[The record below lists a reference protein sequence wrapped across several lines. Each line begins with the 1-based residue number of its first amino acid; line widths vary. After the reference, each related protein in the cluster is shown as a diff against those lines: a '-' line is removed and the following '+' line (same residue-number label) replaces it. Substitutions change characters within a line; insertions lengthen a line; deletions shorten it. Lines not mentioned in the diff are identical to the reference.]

1 MNQPIDNFFTLQFT
15 IYRPAVWKDLDNIFF
30 FKNQLLT
37 LPSSLLMEALIFNAR
52 IQLNNKKVLKE
63 QGNCKGIEC
72 SVKVY
77 ILALILELTWFLLEF
92 ILSWTPPE

>member
-1 MNQPIDNFFTLQFT
+1 M
-15 IYRPAVWKDLDNIFF
+15 
-30 FKNQLLT
+30 
-37 LPSSLLMEALIFNAR
+37 LMEALIFNAR

-63 QGNCKGIEC
+63 EGNCKGIEC

-92 ILSWTPPE
+92 ILS